1 MARAEQGL
9 GDHTVEALINKVA
22 ALLKVYYT
30 VMLCLGHNISVLR
43 GGPVT
48 VEYLSEVCGCANLI
62 IFLHAAFDFVYKL
75 EHVLFFSS

>member
-9 GDHTVEALINKVA
+9 GDHTVEALINRVA

-30 VMLCLGHNISVLR
+30 VMLCLGENISVLR

-48 VEYLSEVCGCANLI
+48 VEYLSEVSEKDI
-62 IFLHAAFDFVYKL
+62 IAFLCLMKL
-75 EHVLFFSS
+75 EIPL